1 MKFKTIL
8 LLTVVVIIQM
18 IILPWIMIEYND
30 DLGLP
35 TFKIFILQYFGIL
48 LIILGF
54 VIIGYCKR
62 IFRIVGKGTPVPIEP
77 PKEFVA
83 CGLYKFARN
92 PMYISY
98 VVIYIGLF
106 FISGSLLMF
115 IFTLLCIPLIHFA
128 VVHFEEPSLEKRFGD
143 TYLEYKKK
151 VKRWG
156 LI

>member
-1 MKFKTIL
+1 MELKSIL
-8 LLTVVVIIQM
+8 LLIFVVLTQM
-18 IILPWIMIEYND
+18 VILPWIMIEYND

-35 TFKIFILQYFGIL
+35 TFKISILQYFGIL